1 MNKERELYDKFVDV
15 LLEKLD
21 VEPSPKE
28 LEVIMKFLQNNNI
41 QATLTNE
48 GLNKLAHK
56 ATQLPFDDED
66 DELPPLRVVK

>member
-1 MNKERELYDKFVDV
+1 MNKERELYDKFVNV

-48 GLNKLAHK
+48 GLNNLAHK

-66 DELPPLRVVK
+66 DEFPPLRVVK

>member
-21 VEPSPKE
+21 VGPSPKE

-48 GLNKLAHK
+48 GLNNLAHK

-66 DELPPLRVVK
+66 DELLPLRGVK